1 MTIKGFW
8 KIKNQNSNNNHQS
21 FFAYTTFIL
30 KIEVVRKFKFNHYFN
45 NCFFHLFKNVC
56 LIALNDSRSFYN
68 KK

>member
-45 NCFFHLFKNVC
+45 NCFFHRFKNVC
-56 LIALNDSRSFYN
+56 LIALNDNRSFYN